1 STRRTDDDFANEI
14 DAHLALEIERL
25 IDEGKTPEEAR
36 LAARRQ
42 FGSVAA
48 AKERFY
54 EARRWMW
61 IDHLR
66 QDVRYAF
73 RGIARYPIAAG
84 AALAAATPARMRD
97 VRTADRTE
105 TVRIRSATP
114 EFFSILGVDAAIGS
128 TATGAAGA
136 VLSHNVWQLMFGGRA
151 DAIGQPLWI
160 DNQP

>member
-1 STRRTDDDFANEI
+1 MSTRRTDDDSANEI

-36 LAARRQ
+36 VAARRQ

-66 QDVRYAF
+66 QDVRFAF

-84 AALAAATPARMRD
+84 VAVISLAGRDRAPPPPPPNPRVGVPQTP
-97 VRTADRTE
+97 
-105 TVRIRSATP
+105 
-114 EFFSILGVDAAIGS
+114 
-128 TATGAAGA
+128 
-136 VLSHNVWQLMFGGRA
+136 
-151 DAIGQPLWI
+151 
-160 DNQP
+160 